1 MSKRGPLLTML
12 AVAILGLGLVGINM
26 TGASTR
32 EQDTSG
38 TVAPLGQATAPAD
51 PAAPGQA
58 AGPAPAAAPE
68 AGAFPAEVAYAGRTA
83 GNEAT
88 IAIAVKD
95 GKAVAYLC
103 DGKQA
108 EAWLQGTAT
117 GTALSLTGPDGA
129 KLDGNL
135 DNGAVFGRATAK
147 GKEWAFSAATAKS
160 PAGAYKGQVSV
171 AGVTKRIGWTV
182 LQDGTKTGLVSS
194 DGRLSP
200 APDLDPVTRTAT
212 LDGVPVQVTPLT
224 GGAQ

>member
-12 AVAILGLGLVGINM
+12 AVAVLGLGLVGINM
-26 TGASTR
+26 TSASTR
-32 EQDTSG
+32 EQDTAGS
-38 TVAPLGQATAPAD
+38 VAPLTQATAPVNAAGQA
-51 PAAPGQA
+51 PGAAP
-58 AGPAPAAAPE
+58 AAPE
-68 AGAFPAEVAYAGRTA
+68 AGGFPAEAAYAGRTA

-103 DGKQA
+103 DGKRA
-108 EAWLQGTAT
+108 EAWLNGTAT

-129 KLDGNL
+129 KLDGTL
-135 DNGAVFGRATAK
+135 DKGSVFGRATAK
-147 GKEWAFSAATAKS
+147 GKEWAFSAATAKA

-182 LQDGTKTGLVSS
+182 LQDGTVTGIVDSEGS
-194 DGRLSP
+194 TAP
-200 APDLDPVTRTAT
+200 APPLDPAARTAT
-212 LDGVPVQVTPLT
+212 LDGVPVEVTPLT

>member
-12 AVAILGLGLVGINM
+12 AVVLLGLVLVGVNM
-26 TGASTR
+26 TSASTR
-32 EQDTSG
+32 EQDTAG
-38 TVAPLGQATAPAD
+38 TVSPLAQGTGPAATAAAAA
-51 PAAPGQA
+51 PAAPPA
-58 AGPAPAAAPE
+58 AAPAAA
-68 AGAFPAEVAYAGRTA
+68 GFPAEAAYAGRTA

-108 EAWLQGTAT
+108 EAWLKGTAT
-117 GTALSLTGPDGA
+117 GAALSLTGPDGA
-129 KLDGNL
+129 KLDGTL

-147 GKEWAFSAATAKS
+147 GKEWAFSAAAATS

-194 DGRLSP
+194 DGTLSP
-200 APDLDPVTRTAT
+200 APDLDPVSRTAT
-212 LDGVPVQVTPLT
+212 LDGVPVQVTSLT
-224 GGAQ
+224 GDAQ

>member
-12 AVAILGLGLVGINM
+12 AVALLGVGLIGINM

-38 TVAPLGQATAPAD
+38 TVAPLAQATAPAD

-58 AGPAPAAAPE
+58 APPAAAPS
-68 AGAFPAEVAYAGRTA
+68 ANAFPTEAAYAGRTA

-103 DGKQA
+103 DGKQV

-117 GTALSLTGPDGA
+117 GAALSLTGPDGA
-129 KLDGNL
+129 KLEGNL
-135 DNGAVFGRATAK
+135 DNAAVFGRATAK

-171 AGVTKRIGWTV
+171 AGVTKRIA
-182 LQDGTKTGLVSS
+182 
-194 DGRLSP
+194 P
-200 APDLDPVTRTAT
+200 APDLDPVNRTAT
-212 LDGVPVQVTPLT
+212 LDGMPVQVSPLT

>member
-12 AVAILGLGLVGINM
+12 AVALLGVGLIGINM

-38 TVAPLGQATAPAD
+38 TVAPLAQATAPAD

-58 AGPAPAAAPE
+58 APPAAAPS
-68 AGAFPAEVAYAGRTA
+68 ANAFPTEAAYAGRTA

-103 DGKQA
+103 DGKQV

-117 GTALSLTGPDGA
+117 GAALSLTGPDGA
-129 KLDGNL
+129 KLEGNL
-135 DNGAVFGRATAK
+135 DNAAVFGRATAK

-194 DGRLSP
+194 SDGRLAP
-200 APDLDPVTRTAT
+200 APDLDPVNRTAT
-212 LDGVPVQVTPLT
+212 LDGMPVQVSPLT

>member
-12 AVAILGLGLVGINM
+12 AVVALGVVLLGINM
-26 TGASTR
+26 TSASTR
-32 EQDTSG
+32 EQDTAG
-38 TVAPLGQATAPAD
+38 TVAPAAQATAPPGAAT
-51 PAAPGQA
+51 PAAPGA
-58 AGPAPAAAPE
+58 AAAPAA
-68 AGAFPAEVAYAGRTA
+68 GFPAEAAYAGRTA

-103 DGKQA
+103 DGKKA
-108 EAWLQGTAT
+108 EAWLEGTAN
-117 GTALSLTGPDGA
+117 GAALSLTGPDGA
-129 KLDGNL
+129 KVDGTL
-135 DNGAVFGRATAK
+135 DNGAVFGRATAA

-182 LQDGTKTGLVSS
+182 LQDGTVTGIVNSAGS
-194 DGRLSP
+194 TSP
-200 APDLDPVTRTAT
+200 APPLDPAARTAT
-212 LDGVPVQVTPLT
+212 LDGVPVEVTPLT